1 MKKLMS
7 VVFAAAL
14 AGAAWA
20 ENSADVLVWYVDVEE
35 DQVSHYDGGAN
46 SRQFDTIKFWAV
58 DAEDNNNTIN
68 LAAKTYTGPEYLL
81 AGTPASS
88 GDTITLPSGEAPTTI
103 YGTYYTN
110 LSSLGPDSSGYS
122 FWMELYRG
130 DEKVERMLQP
140 VSWEAFKEY
149 MIASSGLANDLN
161 LEPAKGAY
169 NFASNM
175 VPEPTSGLLLLMGGA
190 LLALRRRR
198 VA

>member
-58 DAEDNNNTIN
+58 DAQDNTVN
-68 LAAKTYTGPEYLL
+68 LAAKTYEGPAYLL
-81 AGTPASS
+81 AGTPAAGS

-103 YGTYYTN
+103 YGSYYTD
-110 LSSLGPDSSGYS
+110 LRSLGTDYSGYS
-122 FWMELYRG
+122 FWMELYNG
-130 DEKVERMLQP
+130 NEKVERMLQP
-140 VSWEAFKEY
+140 VSWTAFQEY